1 MGKNKKYLIKTV
13 NLGEAGH
20 PARILSD
27 EYIKKYG
34 KQEFSALIRKLII
47 IFLSDSPEFKNWKKV
62 ALIHQRKE
70 IQAKIP
76 EISKKLMAN
85 AEELEKLG
93 VNIDDLL

>member
-34 KQEFSALIRKLII
+34 KQEFSALIRKLLI
-47 IFLSDSPEFKNWKKV
+47 IFLSDSPEFKNWKKI

-70 IQAKIP
+70 IQSKIP
-76 EISKKLMAN
+76 ELSKQLMAN

-93 VNIDDLL
+93 VNIDDLI